1 MKKYNLNTEGKEA
14 IEEFVQNIIFNEKT
28 HGKEWAFGAITF
40 AVDVGIITAE
50 EAIKIRQFY
59 EL

>member
-14 IEEFVQNIIFNEKT
+14 IEEFVQDILCKEKT
-28 HGKEWAFGAITF
+28 HGKEWAFGALTF
-40 AVDVGIITAE
+40 AVDTGMVTAE
-50 EAIKIRQFY
+50 EAMRIRQFY

>member
-14 IEEFVQNIIFNEKT
+14 IEEYVQDITFREKT
-28 HGKEWAFGAITF
+28 HGKEWAFGALDF
-40 AVDVGIITAE
+40 ALEAGIITE
-50 EAIKIRQFY
+50 HEAVEIRQRY